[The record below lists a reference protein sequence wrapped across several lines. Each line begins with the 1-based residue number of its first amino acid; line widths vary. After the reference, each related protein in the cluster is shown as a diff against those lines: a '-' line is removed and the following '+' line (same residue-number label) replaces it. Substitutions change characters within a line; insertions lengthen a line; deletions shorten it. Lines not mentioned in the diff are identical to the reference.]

1 MAVNFFVDVNG
12 KTVEFA
18 YDQKQRSIAITAID
32 AQTRSVICQT
42 GYCDDLETAIEQA
55 TLLVNNR
62 DNKLFWHP
70 V

>member
-1 MAVNFFVDVNG
+1 MAVNFSVDVNG
-12 KTVEFA
+12 KTVHFD

-32 AQTRSVICQT
+32 AQTSSVLCKT
-42 GYCDDLETAIEQA
+42 AYCDDLETAIEQA
-55 TLLVNNR
+55 TLLVNNQ

>member
-1 MAVNFFVDVNG
+1 MAVNFSVDVNG

-32 AQTRSVICQT
+32 SKSSSVICQT

-55 TLLVNNR
+55 TLLVNNQ

>member
-1 MAVNFFVDVNG
+1 MAVNFSVDVNG
-12 KTVEFA
+12 TTVQCD

-32 AQTRSVICQT
+32 AQTRSVLCKT
-42 GYCDDLETAIEQA
+42 TFCDDLETAIEQA